1 MFVVNK
7 QNYYLP
13 VNRTLEVY
21 RMSNKVTIIG
31 AGSVGSTIAYTMAV
45 QGLVSEIVM
54 IDVNTKKALGEAM
67 DIRQGTPFMQP
78 CKIYAGSYEDA
89 AGSDIVIVTSGIAR
103 KPGQTRLELCQINVN
118 ILKSI
123 TPQIVKYAP
132 DALYVFVSNPVDVL
146 TYAFNRISGIPEN
159 RIIGSGT
166 LLDSARLRTRI
177 AECLSISHKDVHAFV
192 LGEHGDRSFV
202 PWNSVRISSVSLAD
216 YRKHLNYR
224 EDFAAELNLDE
235 IENYI
240 RTSGGKIIQRKGA
253 TFYAIAVSVCDIV
266 KTLLNG
272 SDSVLCVSSMMH
284 GEFGIEDVC
293 LSIPT
298 IVNGQGIKGT
308 LLPDL
313 TPDEVAQLQHS
324 AEVLKGV
331 ISQIDYSQN

>member
-1 MFVVNK
+1 
-7 QNYYLP
+7 
-13 VNRTLEVY
+13 
-21 RMSNKVTIIG
+21 MSNKVTIIG
-31 AGSVGSTIAYTMAV
+31 AGSVGSTIAYTMAI

-67 DIRQGTPFMQP
+67 DIRQGTPFMEP

-118 ILKSI
+118 IIKSI

-132 DALYVFVSNPVDVL
+132 NAIYVFVSNPVDVL
-146 TYAFNRISGIPEN
+146 TYAFCKFSGLPEKQ
-159 RIIGSGT
+159 IIGSGT
-166 LLDSARLRTRI
+166 QLDSARLCTRI
-177 AECLSISHKDVHAFV
+177 AELLSISHKDVNAYV
-192 LGEHGDRSFV
+192 LGEHGDSSFV
-202 PWNSVRISSVSLAD
+202 PWSSVRISSVD
-216 YRKHLNYR
+216 IQNYRSQLNYR
-224 EDFAAELNLDE
+224 EDFAAELNFGE

-253 TFYAIAVSVCDIV
+253 TFYAVSASVCEIV

-272 SDSVLCVSSMMH
+272 SDSIMCVSSMMH

-298 IVNGQGIKGT
+298 IVNGKGIKGT
-308 LLPDL
+308 LLPEL
-313 TPDEVAQLQHS
+313 TADEVEKLRHS
-324 AEVLKGV
+324 ADVLKEV
-331 ISQIDYSQN
+331 IGQIDFTQA

>member
-1 MFVVNK
+1 M
-7 QNYYLP
+7 
-13 VNRTLEVY
+13 
-21 RMSNKVTIIG
+21 
-31 AGSVGSTIAYTMAV
+31 
-45 QGLVSEIVM
+45 
-54 IDVNTKKALGEAM
+54 
-67 DIRQGTPFMQP
+67 
-78 CKIYAGSYEDA
+78 
-89 AGSDIVIVTSGIAR
+89 
-103 KPGQTRLELCQINVN
+103 
-118 ILKSI
+118 
-123 TPQIVKYAP
+123 
-132 DALYVFVSNPVDVL
+132 
-146 TYAFNRISGIPEN
+146 
-159 RIIGSGT
+159 
-166 LLDSARLRTRI
+166 
-177 AECLSISHKDVHAFV
+177 
-192 LGEHGDRSFV
+192 

-224 EDFAAELNLDE
+224 EDFAAELDLDE

-313 TPDEVAQLQHS
+313 TPDEVVKLQHS

>member
-1 MFVVNK
+1 
-7 QNYYLP
+7 
-13 VNRTLEVY
+13 
-21 RMSNKVTIIG
+21 MSNKVTIIG

-67 DIRQGTPFMQP
+67 DIRQGTPFMSP

-89 AGSDIVIVTSGIAR
+89 AGSDIVVVTSGIAR

-132 DALYVFVSNPVDVL
+132 DALYVFVSNPVDVM
-146 TYAFNRISGIPEN
+146 TYAFCKFSGLPEK

-166 LLDSARLRTRI
+166 LLDSARLRSRI
-177 AECLSISHKDVHAFV
+177 AECVSINQKDVHAFV
-192 LGEHGDRSFV
+192 LGEHGDSSFV
-202 PWNSVRISSVSLAD
+202 PLSTVRISSLGLED
-216 YRKHLNYR
+216 YRAHLNYH
-224 EDFAAELNLDE
+224 EDFTAELDLGE

-240 RTSGGKIIQRKGA
+240 RTSGGKVIQRKGA

-272 SDSVLCVSSMMH
+272 SDSVLCISSMMH

-308 LLPDL
+308 LLPEL
-313 TPDEVAQLQHS
+313 TQDEVAQLRHS
-324 AEVLKGV
+324 ADVLKEV
-331 ISQIDYSQN
+331 IGQIDFEQA

>member
-1 MFVVNK
+1 MAVNK
-7 QNYYLP
+7 IT
-13 VNRTLEVY
+13 V
-21 RMSNKVTIIG
+21 IG
-31 AGSVGSTIAYTMAV
+31 AGSVGSTTAFALALKNIAN
-45 QGLVSEIVM
+45 EIVI
-54 IDVNTKKALGEAM
+54 IDINEDKALGEAM
-67 DIRQGTPFMQP
+67 DIHQGTPLFSEP
-78 CKIYAGSYEDA
+78 VNVYAGDYKSA
-89 AGSDIVIVTSGIAR
+89 VGSDIVVITSGVAR
-103 KPGQTRLELCQINVN
+103 KPGQTRIDLAQTNVN
-118 ILKSI
+118 IIKQI
-123 TPQIVKYAP
+123 TPQIVRSCP
-132 DALYVFVSNPVDVL
+132 DATYVIVANPVDIL
-146 TYAFNRISGIPEN
+146 TYVFSKVSGIPQN

-192 LGEHGDRSFV
+192 LGEHGDSSFV

-224 EDFAAELNLDE
+224 EDFAAELDLDE

-308 LLPDL
+308 LLPEL
-313 TPDEVAQLQHS
+313 TPEEIAKLQHS

>member
-1 MFVVNK
+1 MG
-7 QNYYLP
+7 
-13 VNRTLEVY
+13 
-21 RMSNKVTIIG
+21 NKVTIIG
-31 AGSVGSTIAYTMAV
+31 AGSVGSNIAYTLAV
-45 QGLVSEIVM
+45 KGLVSEIVM

-67 DIRQGTPFMQP
+67 DIRQGTPFMEP

-89 AGSDIVIVTSGIAR
+89 AGSDIVIITSGIAR

-123 TPQIVKYAP
+123 TPQITKYCP
-132 DALYVFVSNPVDVL
+132 DSLYVFVSNPVDIL
-146 TYAFNRISGIPEN
+146 TYAFAKISGIPEN

-166 LLDSARLRTRI
+166 QLDSARLCTRI
-177 AECLSISHKDVHAFV
+177 AEFLSINHKDVHAYV
-192 LGEHGDRSFV
+192 LGEHGDSSFV
-202 PWNSVRISSVSLAD
+202 PWNSVRISSVGIQD

-224 EDFAAELNLDE
+224 EEFTAELDTDE

-253 TFYAIAVSVCDIV
+253 TFYAVSVSVCDIV
-266 KTLLNG
+266 KTLLKG
-272 SDSVLCVSSMMH
+272 SDSVLCISSMMH

-298 IVNGQGIKGT
+298 IVNGDGIKGT

-313 TPDEVAQLQHS
+313 TEDEVEKLRHS
-324 AEVLKGV
+324 ANVLKDV
-331 ISQIDYSQN
+331 IAQIDFTPA

>member
-1 MFVVNK
+1 MG
-7 QNYYLP
+7 
-13 VNRTLEVY
+13 
-21 RMSNKVTIIG
+21 NKVTVIG
-31 AGSVGSTIAYTMAV
+31 AGSVGSTIAYTLAV
-45 QGLVSEIVM
+45 QGQVSEIVM

-89 AGSDIVIVTSGIAR
+89 AGSDIVVITSGIAR

-123 TPQIVKYAP
+123 TPQIVAACP
-132 DALYVFVSNPVDVL
+132 DAIYVFVSNPVDVL
-146 TYAFNRISGIPEN
+146 TYAFHKFSGIPEK

-166 LLDSARLRTRI
+166 ILDSARLRTRI
-177 AECLSISHKDVHAFV
+177 AENLSINQRDVHAFV
-192 LGEHGDRSFV
+192 LGEHGDSSFV
-202 PWNSVRISSVSLAD
+202 PWNSVRISSLGIND
-216 YRKHLNYR
+216 YRERLNYR
-224 EDFAAELNLDE
+224 EEFTAELNQDE

-240 RTSGGKIIQRKGA
+240 RTSGGKIIARKGA

-272 SDSVLCVSSMMH
+272 SDSVLCVSTMMH

-298 IVNGQGIKGT
+298 IVNGDGIKGT

-313 TPDEVAQLQHS
+313 TEDEVEKLQHS
-324 AEVLKGV
+324 ANVLKEV
-331 ISQIDYSQN
+331 IHQIDFTQA

>member
-1 MFVVNK
+1 
-7 QNYYLP
+7 
-13 VNRTLEVY
+13 
-21 RMSNKVTIIG
+21 MSNKVTIIG
-31 AGSVGSTIAYTMAV
+31 AGSVGSTIAYTLAV
-45 QGLVSEIVM
+45 KGLVSEIVM

-67 DIRQGTPFMQP
+67 DIRQGTPFMEP

-89 AGSDIVIVTSGIAR
+89 KGSDIVIITSGIAR

-123 TPQIVKYAP
+123 TPQITKYAP
-132 DALYVFVSNPVDVL
+132 DAIYVFVSNPVDIL
-146 TYAFNRISGIPEN
+146 TYAFAKLSGIPEN

-166 LLDSARLRTRI
+166 QLDSARLCTRI

-192 LGEHGDRSFV
+192 LGEHGDSSFV
-202 PWNSVRISSVSLAD
+202 PWNSVRISSLGIND
-216 YRKHLNYR
+216 YRERLNYN
-224 EDFAAELNLDE
+224 EGFVAELDLED

-253 TFYAIAVSVCDIV
+253 TFYAVSVSVCDIV

-272 SDSVLCVSSMMH
+272 SDSVLCISSMMH

-298 IVNGQGIKGT
+298 IVNGKGIKGT

-313 TPDEVAQLQHS
+313 TEDEAAQLRHS
-324 AEVLKGV
+324 ADVLKDV
-331 ISQIDYSQN
+331 ISQIDFSM

>member
-1 MFVVNK
+1 MI
-7 QNYYLP
+7 
-13 VNRTLEVY
+13 
-21 RMSNKVTIIG
+21 KVSIIG
-31 AGSVGSTIAYTMAV
+31 TGSVGSTIAYSLAIMGVA
-45 QGLVSEIVM
+45 SEIVL
-54 IDVNTKKALGEAM
+54 IDINQEKALGEAL
-67 DIRQGTPFMQP
+67 DIRQGAPFFGP
-78 CKIYAGSYEDA
+78 CSVYAGTYEDA
-89 AGSDIVIVTSGIAR
+89 KNSDIVVLTSGIAR
-103 KPGQTRLELCQINVN
+103 KPGQTRLELAQINVN
-118 ILKSI
+118 ITRSI
-123 TPQIVKYAP
+123 AEQIVKHAP
-132 DALYVFVSNPVDVL
+132 NAVYIIVSNPVDIL
-146 TYAFNRISGIPEN
+146 TYTFTKLSGIPEN

-192 LGEHGDRSFV
+192 LGEHGDSSFV

-216 YRKHLNYR
+216 YRNHLNYR

-293 LSIPT
+293 LSVLCIVDGDGVRGKIQSNLTDEEHAKLLASAQKLKET
-298 IVNGQGIKGT
+298 ISGI
-308 LLPDL
+308 
-313 TPDEVAQLQHS
+313 HF
-324 AEVLKGV
+324 
-331 ISQIDYSQN
+331 